1 MKGTVSKT
9 KKKKI
14 DLTKV
19 SDKNLEKELYRR
31 EKIKRREEA
40 GKTMKT
46 MYKLYRNR
54 TNCPIL
60 GRAYLP
66 DGFGISYWHGL
77 EALKKFEIASIK
89 FGDARG
95 NKHSSVKMNVSEPT
109 YKAIGS
115 IVHDWDK
122 LIKKF
127 WTETYER
134 FNNLVTGL
142 IEDPARIAMMMAETA
157 DNFNINSDTSSEVEI
172 KYYNKIITSF
182 NDAVVERFKEY
193 SNDVLIDALQRIES
207 GEARAGF
214 PGNREDPADML
225 MSVLNQRGHS
235 YTLNREKWENEECGE
250 EGEDDIDDEDEDE
263 VW

>member
-9 KKKKI
+9 KKKEI

-19 SDKNLEKELYRR
+19 SDRNLEKEMGRR
-31 EKIKRREEA
+31 NKIRRQKESD
-40 GKTMKT
+40 KTMQE

-54 TNCPIL
+54 SDCPIL
-60 GRAYLP
+60 GGAYLP
-66 DGFGISYWHGL
+66 DGFSLSYWSGL
-77 EALKKFEIASIK
+77 DALKNFEIASIK
-89 FGDARG
+89 FGDSRG
-95 NKHSSVKMNVSEPT
+95 NEHSSIKMNVSKPT
-109 YKAIGS
+109 YEAIRS
-115 IVHDWDK
+115 IVSDWDK
-122 LIKKF
+122 LIQKF
-127 WTETYER
+127 WTETYEG
-134 FNNLVTGL
+134 FNHLVAGL
-142 IEDPARIAMMMAETA
+142 IEDPARIAIMIAETA
-157 DNFNINSDTSSEVEI
+157 DNFNINSEDSSETEI
-172 KYYNKIITSF
+172 KYYNKIIKLF
-182 NDAVVERFKEY
+182 NDAVAERFKEY

-235 YTLNREKWENEECGE
+235 YTLNREKWENEECDE